1 MENANDFVE
10 QSILDLVKK
19 FENIQASLHFEPL
32 INAYYIE
39 IKPKNFLSNSTELK
53 ASRLEIQEKLYA
65 LNADSTLLFIAEGA
79 VPGLSSFS
87 STVIGIAYLQTV
99 TDSIPDFSNGC
110 SNTHKNNIH

>member
-1 MENANDFVE
+1 MESTNDFVK

-19 FENIQASLHFEPL
+19 FKNIQASLHFEPL

-53 ASRLEIQEKLYA
+53 ASRLEIQAKLYA
-65 LNADSTLLFIAEGA
+65 FNAKSTLLFIAEGA

-87 STVIGIAYLQTV
+87 NTVIGIAYLQTA
-99 TDSIPDFSNGC
+99 TDLIPEFSNRC
-110 SNTHKNNIH
+110 SNTHKNDIQ